1 MFELGNAM
9 LSGDNFENVS
19 VDVISGRTE
28 CSDVG
33 LSLRRE
39 LDLCRGDVESAVRRV
54 IEPVSAEV
62 SRTLCYIHRCS
73 LKDTEDAGRLAVAVG
88 RQFQNGSNIRKE
100 LEIRLKS
107 MTDMMSGTAV
117 LFAPMVLGM
126 SISMLEPL
134 SEISGYSGLDGTGTM
149 LSVYILELCALISI
163 LTSSLGGRGSVRE
176 MIWKFC
182 LMSPIALLVF
192 RMCTMFH
199 FRRGL
204 YLGMRCGGM
213 DFRRRAVLIGFAAFG
228 ILLALTVAAPF
239 MAPYGSFRMLDGSPG
254 MIDGGWEGHG
264 PVGIIYALGDLFC
277 HQEEWRSYVL
287 NGSQLPFCIRDVGI
301 FAGLSVGFLMA
312 FRLGGRCSDR
322 RIPALGLVLIAI
334 MVAEWGVETTG
345 PDMPSL
351 RMLTGVLAG
360 LGASLIMAWLLYRD
374 GDTYGQ

>member
-1 MFELGNAM
+1 
-9 LSGDNFENVS
+9 
-19 VDVISGRTE
+19 
-28 CSDVG
+28 
-33 LSLRRE
+33 
-39 LDLCRGDVESAVRRV
+39 
-54 IEPVSAEV
+54 
-62 SRTLCYIHRCS
+62 
-73 LKDTEDAGRLAVAVG
+73 
-88 RQFQNGSNIRKE
+88 
-100 LEIRLKS
+100 
-107 MTDMMSGTAV
+107 
-117 LFAPMVLGM
+117 
-126 SISMLEPL
+126 
-134 SEISGYSGLDGTGTM
+134 
-149 LSVYILELCALISI
+149 
-163 LTSSLGGRGSVRE
+163 
-176 MIWKFC
+176 
-182 LMSPIALLVF
+182 
-192 RMCTMFH
+192 
-199 FRRGL
+199 
-204 YLGMRCGGM
+204 
-213 DFRRRAVLIGFAAFG
+213 
-228 ILLALTVAAPF
+228 

-277 HQEEWRSYVL
+277 HQEEWRLYVL